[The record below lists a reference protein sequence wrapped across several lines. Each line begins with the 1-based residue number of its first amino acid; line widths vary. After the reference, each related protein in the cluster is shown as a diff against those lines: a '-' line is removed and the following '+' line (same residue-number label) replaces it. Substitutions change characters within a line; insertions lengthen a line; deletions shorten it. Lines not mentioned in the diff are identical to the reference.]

1 MGIRALFLSLLL
13 VVPAV
18 LVAQSPNTP
27 QQMNEKEARK
37 HLLDHPKPSYPPIA
51 RAAHVW
57 GDVRIAVLIDSEG
70 KISEEKF
77 ISGPPM
83 LQQAALEAVKHW
95 TFTPF
100 TTAGPTQEVVTVL
113 TVPFRL

>member
-1 MGIRALFLSLLL
+1 MGIRVLLL
-13 VVPAV
+13 SFLFVPAV
-18 LVAQSPNTP
+18 LVAQSPDTP
-27 QQMNEKEARK
+27 QQMKEKEARK

-57 GDVRIAVLIDSEG
+57 GDVRIAVLIDNDG
-70 KISEEKF
+70 KVSEEKF
-77 ISGPPM
+77 LGGPPM
-83 LQQAALEAVKHW
+83 LQQAALETVKHW

-100 TTAGPTQEVVTVL
+100 TTAGVTHEVVTVL